1 MANHSNP
8 SKSTHAYT
16 LTLADASQKRRND
29 SSNALFE
36 PRKSN
41 RVATRIPADV
51 ITEAGVTM
59 AGTIVVLSDTGM
71 QLECSRQT
79 MDCLQTGL
87 LRFIRCKP
95 AKIKPCF
102 SLPGNVVPFDP
113 VKVQCETVYAR
124 KTKHDSSRI
133 DMKFPVFNE
142 GEETLAE
149 YLSFRAAIDYPHTST
164 ASQRIYNHDFNIPVT
179 P

>member
-1 MANHSNP
+1 MASHSNP
-8 SKSTHAYT
+8 SKTARAFTPT
-16 LTLADASQKRRND
+16 LVNASQKRRID
-29 SSNALFE
+29 SGNPLFE
-36 PRKSN
+36 QRESN

-59 AGTIVVLSDTGM
+59 AGTIIVLSDTGM

-79 MDCLQTGL
+79 MDCLQTGF

-95 AKIKPCF
+95 VKIKLCF
-102 SLPGNVVPFDP
+102 SLPSNVVPFDP

-124 KTKHDSSRI
+124 KTKHNTFRI
-133 DMKFPVFNE
+133 GMKFLVFNE

-149 YLSFRAAIDYPHTST
+149 YLLFRAAID
-164 ASQRIYNHDFNIPVT
+164 
-179 P
+179 